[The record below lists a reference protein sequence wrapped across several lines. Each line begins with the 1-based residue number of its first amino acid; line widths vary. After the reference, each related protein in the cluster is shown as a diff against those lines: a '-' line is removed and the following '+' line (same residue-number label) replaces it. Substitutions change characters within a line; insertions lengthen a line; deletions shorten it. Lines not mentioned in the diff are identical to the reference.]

1 MLADDPPGYLLVPER
16 AKLAHRA
23 RGSDDD
29 ERVELLR
36 ERHLIDLFGKVAC
49 EAILLLLVKI
59 GLIHRAAGKAGAG
72 RGGRL
77 ARGVGLDVAVLAIFA
92 RPVRGGAQVDLAF
105 VALIAQE
112 QRLAAVGDEDEGVV
126 GEGHGLAP
134 SGGSNAWVEREV
146 SLCLPRRDRRAV
158 EQAVVAV
165 VAAGRT
171 VKDRA
176 IVPHDQHVGLP
187 RVRIAELLAP
197 LPLDQFVKD
206 RKSTRLNSSN

>member
-77 ARGVGLDVAVLAIFA
+77 ARGVGLAVAVLAI
-92 RPVRGGAQVDLAF
+92 RSEER
-105 VALIAQE
+105 
-112 QRLAAVGDEDEGVV
+112 RVGKEC
-126 GEGHGLAP
+126 
-134 SGGSNAWVEREV
+134 V
-146 SLCLPRRDRRAV
+146 STCRSRWSPY
-158 EQAVVAV
+158 
-165 VAAGRT
+165 
-171 VKDRA
+171 
-176 IVPHDQHVGLP
+176 P
-187 RVRIAELLAP
+187 
-197 LPLDQFVKD
+197 
-206 RKSTRLNSSN
+206 

>member
-92 RPVRGGAQVDLAF
+92 RPVRGGARSEEHTSELQSLM
-105 VALIAQE
+105 
-112 QRLAAVGDEDEGVV
+112 RSSYAVF
-126 GEGHGLAP
+126 
-134 SGGSNAWVEREV
+134 
-146 SLCLPRRDRRAV
+146 CL
-158 EQAVVAV
+158 
-165 VAAGRT
+165 
-171 VKDRA
+171 K
-176 IVPHDQHVGLP
+176 
-187 RVRIAELLAP
+187 
-197 LPLDQFVKD
+197 K
-206 RKSTRLNSSN
+206 KK